1 MQDQKEIR
9 TIPENHAFFEALGSK
24 SRLQILSLLSEG
36 SRSVSEL
43 AQELGLSVTITA
55 RHVKQLEEAGI
66 LRTERTPG
74 RRGMQRKCELILS
87 RSTIVFGEPRP
98 EPGVQRLSIPVGHY
112 CDYDVSPTCG
122 LASAA
127 GQIGIIDDPQYFS
140 SPERLEA
147 GILWFGSGYV
157 KYPLPGYLFRN
168 RKVKELRITLEL
180 CSEYPG
186 YRQDWP
192 SDISFYL
199 NEKAVGTFTS
209 PGDFGEPRGA
219 YTPAWWRMGT
229 QYGLLKTLSV
239 SEEGCRIDGIRQ
251 PGVFLRDLLDFSG
264 NSLLFT
270 IECSRDARNCGG
282 VTLFGRGF
290 GNYDTDIEV
299 EVIYDED

>member
-1 MQDQKEIR
+1 MQDQREIR

-24 SRLQILSLLSEG
+24 PRLQILSLLSEG

-192 SDISFYL
+192 SDLYF
-199 NEKAVGTFTS
+199 
-209 PGDFGEPRGA
+209 PGGFRGA
-219 YTPAWWRMGT
+219 ERSLY
-229 QYGLLKTLSV
+229 
-239 SEEGCRIDGIRQ
+239 
-251 PGVFLRDLLDFSG
+251 PGVVADGDPVRAF
-264 NSLLFT
+264 
-270 IECSRDARNCGG
+270 
-282 VTLFGRGF
+282 
-290 GNYDTDIEV
+290 
-299 EVIYDED
+299 EDPFRQ